1 MNFLLYSNGKKVT
14 DQILL
19 SQWRDDEIGIFE
31 SLRTYKGKIFQLE
44 EHLDRL
50 FESAKTS
57 GFSSQERSQKKGQSP
72 KGTVPTRKQLRKE
85 LELGLQAF
93 KREEPGIK
101 EDLFLRLTLG
111 RAGIFLLIGKRVHAP
126 ELYRRG
132 VALKTSPVK
141 RSLSNASF
149 PEVKTS
155 SYQNAVLASLEP
167 AGAGTYEWLFL
178 DRNGFVT
185 EVRIGNIF
193 IVKNGGAGL
202 VPGRKGRPQGSPL
215 LVTPP
220 TIGILN
226 GVTRRFVIKCALA
239 LQLEVKEVPLTRHE
253 IYNADEAFLTNT
265 SWEILPVRELDS
277 RQIGTRIPGPVT
289 LKLMRKFKTQI

>member
-1 MNFLLYSNGKKVT
+1 MSFFLYSNGKKVT
-14 DQILL
+14 DKITL
-19 SQWRDDEIGIFE
+19 SGFKEEETGIFE
-31 SLRTYKGKIFQLE
+31 SLRTYGGKIFHLE

-57 GFSSQERSQKKGQSP
+57 GFPEKLDRSK
-72 KGTVPTRKQLRKE
+72 LRRE
-85 LELGLQAF
+85 LERALRAF
-93 KREEPGIK
+93 RHAAPREK
-101 EDLFLRLTLG
+101 NDLFIRLTLFQNK
-111 RAGIFLLIGKRVHAP
+111 IFVMIGTRVHAP

-167 AGAGTYEWLFL
+167 SGGGTYEWLFL

-185 EVRIGNIF
+185 EVRIGNF
-193 IVKNGGAGL
+193 FMVKEKVL
-202 VPGRKGRPQGSPL
+202 Y
-215 LVTPP
+215 TPP
-220 TIGILN
+220 VLGILN

-239 LQLEVKEVPLTRHE
+239 LHLTVREVPLTRHE

-277 RQIGTRIPGPVT
+277 RRIGGTVPGPVT
-289 LKLMRKFKTQI
+289 SELARKFRQSTKSSKKKAS

>member
-1 MNFLLYSNGKKVT
+1 MPFRLYSNGKRVADK
-14 DQILL
+14 IPL
-19 SQWRDDEIGIFE
+19 SEFSEEETGIFE
-31 SLRTYKGKIFQLE
+31 SLRTYGGKIFQLE

-57 GFSSQERSQKKGQSP
+57 GFSCQGQVQQSGP
-72 KGTVPTRKQLRKE
+72 VPFSRKRLRRE
-85 LELGLQAF
+85 LELALQAF
-93 KREEPGIK
+93 KRETPREK
-101 EDLFLRLTLG
+101 NDLFIRLTLFQKKIFVMLG
-111 RAGIFLLIGKRVHAP
+111 TRAHAP
-126 ELYRRG
+126 GLYRDG

-167 AGAGTYEWLFL
+167 SGAGTYEWLFL

-185 EVRIGNIF
+185 EVRTGNF
-193 IVKNGGAGL
+193 FMVKGKTL
-202 VPGRKGRPQGSPL
+202 S
-215 LVTPP
+215 TPP
-220 TIGILN
+220 VLGILN

-239 LQLEVKEVPLTRHE
+239 LHLTVKEVPLTRHE

-277 RQIGTRIPGPVT
+277 RKIGVKIPGPVT
-289 LKLMRKFKTQI
+289 LKLMQKFKTTLSS